1 MREREKPVMSQGI
14 HLQNEWNPNMCLSPP
29 NKISFPCSLTDS
41 ALKKKTFMLSQP
53 VLCDNLEGC
62 DTEGSGRGFQ
72 RERIHVYLWPTHV
85 DIWQKPSQH

>member
-41 ALKKKTFMLSQP
+41 ALKKNFYVVTASAL
-53 VLCDNLEGC
+53 
-62 DTEGSGRGFQ
+62 
-72 RERIHVYLWPTHV
+72 
-85 DIWQKPSQH
+85 